1 MHMGTGVMLDT
12 LRPGLPKT
20 DAVLLRLQL
29 IGRMQAKTLNNESV
43 LPLGRKTRG
52 LLAILALSGR
62 RPVLRSKLA
71 ELLWSRRSEE
81 QARASLR
88 QEIHRLLE
96 ALSPI
101 GTDIITVER
110 HTLALKPALTSVDAE
125 RIRNANANQ
134 AESLPPIDG
143 ILLDELTGTDPALD
157 QWLDQERTRLREHA
171 IGLFETMLRRQRDT
185 RGTLAA
191 ARQLLLLDGL
201 HEGAWRA
208 QIQGLLAQG
217 ETGLAF
223 QSAQRCA
230 SAFAARN
237 AVEPGPET
245 RLLLSELLRGNGAAN
260 SYPAADSHPSV
271 AGASSLDG
279 EASPPMSVPTSSGDQ
294 PDGAASHGASLDA
307 SSQQPAR
314 FGEGFNRLRRTTVQ
328 GLPFVA
334 VLPLLDLNDSAAFS
348 AIAQGLADDLVS
360 GLVQYGGVK
369 LLQGS
374 ELQESLAE
382 GRDDAVLRRNF
393 GLDYILDGTLQ
404 RTGGRIRVILRLTD
418 IRQYGQIVWAQRF
431 DLPEGDVLTLQDMI
445 TTRVLAQL
453 PWEIMLVES
462 RRLHHRP
469 AAELDSH
476 GLVMRAI
483 SYILR
488 IDRIQ
493 NDHACAL
500 LRQSM
505 ELDGNH
511 PLAHMIMSLACLV
524 RFMQRWDDPAV
535 MTSRVDAET
544 SAVLERDSA
553 INGGLTMS
561 GLIRSEVHDEPE
573 AALIL
578 LERALAA
585 HPSAAAGWAAMAFAQ
600 VRLGRLDEAEQNFH
614 HYKTLFPTHPME
626 VMLDQPSIMIPL
638 LQGRF
643 EDAARIGAVLVEMR
657 PGFAPNLV
665 PYLATLGH
673 LGRVAEAERIRTR
686 LQTMLPADGIASLV
700 HGAGLRVTEHRQ
712 RLEDGLRLAGISLS
726 LSVPGEPAGP
736 LGAARRAG

>member
-1 MHMGTGVMLDT
+1 MLDT

-29 IGRMQAKTLNNESV
+29 IGRMQATTLNNESV

-157 QWLDQERTRLREHA
+157 LWLDQERTRLREHA

-185 RGTLAA
+185 QGTLAA

-217 ETGLAF
+217 ETSLAF

-237 AVEPGPET
+237 AIEPGPET
-245 RLLLSELLRGNGAAN
+245 RLLLSELLRGNGAGIQHD
-260 SYPAADSHPSV
+260 AAASPQSV
-271 AGASSLDG
+271 TGASSLDG
-279 EASPPMSVPTSSGDQ
+279 AASTSESMPPPLSDQ
-294 PDGAASHGASLDA
+294 PDGSAHRGAAPLELTG
-307 SSQQPAR
+307 QQPTR
-314 FGEGFNRLRRTTVQ
+314 FGEGLNRLRRTAVH

-348 AIAQGLADDLVS
+348 TLAQGLAEDLVA
-360 GLVQYGGVK
+360 GLIRYGGVK

-374 ELQESLAE
+374 ELQESLAQ

-404 RTGGRIRVILRLTD
+404 RVGGRIRVILRLTD
-418 IRQYGQIVWAQRF
+418 IRQYGQIIWAQRF
-431 DLPEGDVLTLQDMI
+431 DLPEDNVLALQDLI

-469 AAELDSH
+469 AAELDSN
-476 GLVMRAI
+476 GLVMRAV

-505 ELDGNH
+505 ELDNSH
-511 PLAHMIMSLACLV
+511 PLAHMIMSLAYLV
-524 RFMQRWDDPAV
+524 RFMQRWDNPAIIAAHAD
-535 MTSRVDAET
+535 TESN
-544 SAVLERDSA
+544 AVLERDPT

-578 LERALAA
+578 LERALAL

-600 VRLGRLDEAEQNFH
+600 VRLGRLDEADQNFQ

-626 VMLDQPSIMIPL
+626 VMLDQPGIMIPL

-643 EDAARIGAVLVEMR
+643 EDAARVGAVLVELR

-665 PYLATLGH
+665 PYLAALGH
-673 LGRVAEAERIRTR
+673 LGRAAEADRIRTR
-686 LQTMLPADGIASLV
+686 LQTMLPAGGIASV
-700 HGAGLRVTEHRQ
+700 VQGAGLRVAEHRQ

-726 LSVPGEPAGP
+726 LSVSDEPVGP
-736 LGAARRAG
+736 LGATRRAG

>member
-1 MHMGTGVMLDT
+1 MLDT

-29 IGRMQAKTLNNESV
+29 IGRMQATTLTNQSV

-157 QWLDQERTRLREHA
+157 LWLDQERTRLREHA

-185 RGTLAA
+185 QGTLAA

-208 QIQGLLAQG
+208 QIQGFLAQG

-245 RLLLSELLRGNGAAN
+245 RLLLSELLRGNGG
-260 SYPAADSHPSV
+260 SLSPGAADSSPSIT
-271 AGASSLDG
+271 GAPSLDG
-279 EASPPMSVPTSSGDQ
+279 AASTPVPMALSSSDQ
-294 PDGAASHGASLDA
+294 PDGSTNRGVAPLELIP
-307 SSQQPAR
+307 QQPAR
-314 FGEGFNRLRRTTVQ
+314 FGDGLNRLRRTAVH

-348 AIAQGLADDLVS
+348 TLAQGLAEDLIT
-360 GLVQYGGVK
+360 GLIRYGGVK

-374 ELQESLAE
+374 ELQESLAQ

-393 GLDYILDGTLQ
+393 GIDYILDGTLQ
-404 RTGGRIRVILRLTD
+404 RTGDRIRVILRLTD

-431 DLPEGDVLTLQDMI
+431 DLPEGDVLALQDLI

-469 AAELDSH
+469 TAELDSN
-476 GLVMRAI
+476 GLVMRAV
-483 SYILR
+483 SHVLR
-488 IDRIQ
+488 FDRIQ

-500 LRQSM
+500 LRQSI
-505 ELDGNH
+505 ELDSSH
-511 PLAHMIMSLACLV
+511 PMAHMIMSLAYLV
-524 RFMQRWDDPAV
+524 RFMQRWDDPSVIAARADIEANAV
-535 MTSRVDAET
+535 M
-544 SAVLERDSA
+544 ERDPT

-578 LERALAA
+578 LERALTV

-600 VRLGRLDEAEQNFH
+600 VRLGRLDEADRSFQ

-626 VMLDQPSIMIPL
+626 VMLDQPGIMIPL

-643 EDAARIGAVLVEMR
+643 EDAARVGAVLVDLR
-657 PGFAPNLV
+657 AGFAPNLV
-665 PYLATLGH
+665 PYLAALGH
-673 LGRVAEAERIRTR
+673 LGRAAEADRIRIR
-686 LQTMLPADGIASLV
+686 LETVLPEGGIASLV
-700 HGAGLRVTEHRQ
+700 QGAGLRVAEHRQ

-726 LSVPGEPAGP
+726 LSVSDEPVGP